1 MARLSF
7 TDMSS
12 DDLYSSDESIFS
24 DASDSEKE
32 IFQGKI
38 KSWFFFENQTQFYEK
53 FGEKLLSV
61 THKQRLFKEKMVKMM
76 ND

>member
-53 FGEKLLSV
+53 FSEKFCFATLE
-61 THKQRLFKEKMVKMM
+61 QRLLKEKMVKMM